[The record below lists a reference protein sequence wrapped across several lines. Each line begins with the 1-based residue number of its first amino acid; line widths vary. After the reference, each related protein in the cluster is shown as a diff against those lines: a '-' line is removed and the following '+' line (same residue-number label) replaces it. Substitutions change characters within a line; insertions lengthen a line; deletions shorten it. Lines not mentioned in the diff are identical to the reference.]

1 MRQHDLSSPRSAG
14 RRLGGRA
21 LIGALSVAALSG
33 CASDE
38 LRGDA
43 STGWL
48 PPAVTEGGEVV
59 TNLWIGA
66 WIAALAVGALVWGL
80 TAWCV
85 VAYRRR
91 KDDNELPVQLRY
103 NIPIEILYTVIP
115 IFMVIVLFYYTA
127 RDESA
132 LVDTSKQPDVT
143 VNVVGKQ
150 WSWDFNYVE
159 EDVHEVGAQ
168 AILNGEPGAPATVP
182 TLYLPVRERV
192 EFVLTARDVNH
203 SFWVPAFLQK
213 MDMLPGLVNSFQV
226 VPTQEGTFRG
236 KCAELCGTYHSHML
250 FNVKVV
256 SRAEYDQHMADLR
269 AKGQTGLLNNTLNR
283 EQLMRDSDPVQ
294 DSIDGNEGGD

>member
-1 MRQHDLSSPRSAG
+1 MRQHDLSSPR
-14 RRLGGRA
+14 RPRLRLGAGA
-21 LIGALSVAALSG
+21 LLGALSVGTLSG
-33 CASDE
+33 CASGE

-48 PPAVTEGGEVV
+48 PPAVTEGGERV
-59 TNLWIGA
+59 TSLWIGA
-66 WIAALAVGALVWGL
+66 WTAALAVGLLVWGL

-103 NIPIEILYTVIP
+103 NIPIEILYTVVP

-127 RDESA
+127 RDESR
-132 LVDTSKQPDVT
+132 LLDTTEQADVT

-159 EDVHEVGAQ
+159 DDVHEVGTQ
-168 AILNGEPGAPATVP
+168 AILTGAEGAEETIP
-182 TLYLPVRERV
+182 TMYLPVGERV
-192 EFVLTARDVNH
+192 EFVLTARDVIH

-213 MDMLPGLVNSFQV
+213 MDMIPGRVNRFQV
-226 VPTQEGTFRG
+226 VPTQEGTFKG
-236 KCAELCGTYHSHML
+236 KCAELCGAYHSHML

-256 SRAEYDQHMADLR
+256 SRAEYDSHMDELR
-269 AKGQTGLLNNTLNR
+269 ASGQSGLLNNTLNR
-283 EQLMRDSDPVQ
+283 TQLMDDQLDNETV
-294 DSIDGNEGGD
+294 DGGN

>member
-1 MRQHDLSSPRSAG
+1 MRQHDLSSPRRSR
-14 RRLGGRA
+14 RRLGAGA
-21 LIGALSVAALSG
+21 LIGALSAAALSG
-33 CASDE
+33 CASGE

-48 PPAVTEGGEVV
+48 PPAVTEGGERV
-59 TNLWIGA
+59 TTLWIGA

-85 VAYRRR
+85 IAYRRK

-103 NIPIEILYTVIP
+103 NIPIEILYTVVP

-127 RDESA
+127 RDESR
-132 LVDTSKQPDVT
+132 LVDTSKEPDVT

-150 WSWDFNYVE
+150 WSWDFNYL
-159 EDVHEVGAQ
+159 EDEVYEVGAQ
-168 AILNGEPGAPATVP
+168 AILTGEPGAPETVP
-182 TLYLPVRERV
+182 TMYLPVGERV

-213 MDMLPGLVNSFQV
+213 MDLISGRVNRFQV

-236 KCAELCGTYHSHML
+236 KCAELCGAYHANML

-256 SRAEYDQHMADLR
+256 PRSEYDQHIADLR
-269 AKGQTGLLNNTLNR
+269 AKGQSGLLNNTLNR
-283 EQLMRDSDPVQ
+283 EALMDDQV
-294 DSIDGNEGGD
+294 DNENIDGGQ

>member
-1 MRQHDLSSPRSAG
+1 V
-14 RRLGGRA
+14 RRLGA
-21 LIGALSVAALSG
+21 WAFTGALSVAALSG
-33 CASDE
+33 CASAE

-48 PPAVTEGGEVV
+48 PPAVTENGERV
-59 TNLWIGA
+59 TSLWIGA

-91 KDDNELPVQLRY
+91 RDDNDLPVQLRY
-103 NIPIEILYTVIP
+103 NIPIEILYTVAP
-115 IFMVIVLFYYTA
+115 IFMVVVLFYYTA

-132 LVDTSKQPDVT
+132 ILDTSTRPDVT

-168 AILNGEPGAPATVP
+168 AILTGEPGAPATVP
-182 TLYLPVRERV
+182 TLYLPVGERV
-192 EFVLTARDVNH
+192 EFILTARDVIH

-213 MDMLPGLVNSFQV
+213 MDTIPGRVNAFQV
-226 VPTQEGTFRG
+226 VPTQEGSFRG
-236 KCAELCGTYHSHML
+236 KCAELCGAYHSHML
-250 FNVKVV
+250 FNVQVV
-256 SRAEYDQHMADLR
+256 SRQEYDQHIADLR

-283 EQLMRDSDPVQ
+283 EQLMSEAGPATDSLD
-294 DSIDGNEGGD
+294 GGD